1 MFYLGQQTAVITIRA
16 QDKGRV
22 QNRCQHLKSSPKSTT
37 LSKIGS
43 FTHLHLLTW
52 LNGWRSRITVDIIA
66 ESILYFLNSAPTL
79 TSSEAG
85 KAWTQYHYFYSLKM
99 SYTTSFCQASL
110 SAFDLS
116 LNKGRQPRTVSSFLS
131 TGAFDPLLVSSILL
145 WTWSNKF
152 TSIEF
157 LRKNSTS
164 MACPACL
171 DLMWA
176 AIPELEASLEVHPTL
191 PLLTSLLQCRHL
203 TSRKS
208 PKSWK
213 IM

>member
-85 KAWTQYHYFYSLKM
+85 KAWTHYHYFYSLKM

-145 WTWSNKF
+145 WTWSKKF
-152 TSIEF
+152 ISIKI
-157 LRKNSTS
+157 LRKKHYLNGLPGMFRPHVSS
-164 MACPACL
+164 HSRVGGFP
-171 DLMWA
+171 WG
-176 AIPELEASLEVHPTL
+176 ASNLA
-191 PLLTSLLQCRHL
+191 
-203 TSRKS
+203 S
-208 PKSWK
+208 PDQFVAMQASY
-213 IM
+213 